1 MEFLQGLTYFTV
13 GIICLPILLLT
24 LLAEYLWTII
34 KKIKIKIGTEM
45 ENRNGK

>member
-24 LLAEYLWTII
+24 LIAEYLWTII
-34 KKIKIKIGTEM
+34 KKIKQYV
-45 ENRNGK
+45 